1 MEENPP
7 QKQLPKVKIEG
18 FDGALTSLVAIISD
32 NYTLKENDVTTQITL
47 KNKDSKIKIIIWFP
61 FR

>member
-47 KNKDSKIKIIIWFP
+47 KNKDSKIKIII
-61 FR
+61 